1 MAQERECTSGY
12 LRQPTVHAGTVIF
25 ACEDDLWV
33 TPADGGRAWRLTAGV
48 AEASHPRLSP
58 DGSQL
63 AFVGSEE
70 GPPEVYVM
78 PASGGVARRLTYQAA
93 AGCTVVG
100 WDPAGAVLYSSPA
113 ELPNNRSWLYR
124 ISPDGGLPERVE
136 LGPVRSASYAPSS
149 SSGAGAGAGM
159 VIGRRVS
166 REPAWWKRYRG
177 GTSGDLWI
185 DPTGSGEFSQ
195 LLDLAGNLANPC
207 WVGDRIYFLSDH
219 EGIGNVYSCTPDG
232 TDLRRHTDH
241 EDYYA
246 RNLSSDAA
254 SLVYHSGG
262 ELYLLTPEAAA
273 PRRIDIRLD
282 SSRTQRNRRFVS
294 AEQYLDSATLN
305 NDGSGLAITTRGK
318 AFAFANWEGPVQQLG
333 EPDGERYRLLHWLAD
348 RRRLLA
354 VVSDDSGGERLVLLT
369 ADGSVAP
376 RRLADLDVGRVVSL
390 ELSPAADLVA
400 LTTHR
405 HELLLVDLTG
415 PEPVSRLV
423 DRSRHHEITDL
434 AWSADG
440 RWLAYGFAETAQ
452 TRPIKLCRVETGET
466 WPVTE
471 PVLADSD
478 PAFDPEGRYLYF
490 IGRRDFDPVYDRLQ
504 FDLSFPK
511 GERPYAIALRADV
524 PSPFVP
530 QPRPLESEDAAHARK
545 GKEDTT
551 DRVPPVEIDLDGI
564 TRRLVAFPV
573 PEGRYGRVAGVK
585 GKVLFSQYP
594 VEGSRR
600 RDWPRPTSAGSGTL
614 ECYDLDTQQQEHL
627 AEEISDF
634 WLGPD
639 AKTLLYQSGSRLR
652 VLRAGEKPA
661 EDGSEPGRAT
671 GWIDLDRVKV
681 SVRPAAEW
689 RQMFQEAWR
698 LQRENFWAED
708 MSGVDWDEVYQ
719 RYLPLVD
726 RVSTRAE
733 FSDLLWEV
741 QGELGT
747 SHAYEMGGEYRLSPH
762 YEQGFLGVDWAYDA
776 ETGSY
781 RIGRIIAGD
790 PWDLQATSPLNR
802 PGTGVE
808 VGDEVLAINGQPVGG
823 QRSNGAAPG
832 PTPGERLV
840 NLADEEVQLTVR
852 RGTGEPR
859 TVSVR
864 AVSDEQPGRYRDW
877 VTANR
882 QRVRERT
889 GGRVG
894 YVHVPDMGP
903 DGYAEFHRGYLAE
916 YDHDALIIDVRYN
929 RGGHVSGLLMQKL
942 ARRRFGY
949 DFSRWGQPDPYPAE
963 SPRGPLV
970 ALTNEWAGSDGDI
983 FSHTFKLLK
992 LGPLIGKRTWG
1003 GVVGVNPRYAL
1014 ADGTITTQPEYS
1026 FAFDDVDWR
1035 VENYGTDPD
1044 IEVDITPQDYA
1055 RGLDPQLD
1063 KAIEVALQRIAEQ
1076 PPHAANP
1083 PPRPRLTP
1091 PKLPPRQP
1099 AAEPRV

>member
-1 MAQERECTSGY
+1 MGAQRDSTSGY
-12 LRQPTVHAGTVIF
+12 LRQPTVYGDTVVF
-25 ACEDDLWV
+25 VCEDDLWV
-33 TPADGGRAWRLTAGV
+33 APTAGGRAWRLTAGV
-48 AEASHPRLSP
+48 AEASYPRLSP

-63 AFVGSEE
+63 AFVGAEE

-78 PASGGVARRLTYQAA
+78 PANGGVTRRLTYHSAA
-93 AGCTVVG
+93 CTVVG
-100 WDPAGAVLYSSPA
+100 WDPAGAVLYSSDA

-124 ISPDGGLPERVE
+124 VSPDGGLPERIE
-136 LGPVRSASYAPSS
+136 LGPARSACYGP
-149 SSGAGAGAGM
+149 GGGM
-159 VIGRRVS
+159 VIGRRIS

-185 DPTGSGEFSQ
+185 DPTGSGEFDR

-207 WVGDRIYFLSDH
+207 WLGDRIYFLSDH
-219 EGIGNVYSCTPDG
+219 EGIGNVYSCAPAG

-246 RNLSSDAA
+246 RNLSADAA
-254 SLVYHSGG
+254 SLVYHCGG
-262 ELYLLTPEAAA
+262 ELYLLTPKAEQPA
-273 PRRIDIRLD
+273 RIEVRLD

-294 AEQYLDSATLN
+294 AERYLDGATLN
-305 NDGSGLAITTRGK
+305 NEGSGLAITTRGK
-318 AFAFANWEGPVQQLG
+318 AYAFANWEGPVQQLG

-348 RRRLLA
+348 RRQLVA
-354 VVSDDSGGERLVLLT
+354 AVSDDSEREQLVLLT
-369 ADGSVAP
+369 ADGSAAP
-376 RRLADLDVGRVVSL
+376 QRLVGLDVGRVVNL
-390 ELSPAADLVA
+390 LISPVADLVA

-405 HELLLVDLTG
+405 HELLLIDLT
-415 PEPVSRLV
+415 EPQPTGRQI
-423 DRSRHHEITDL
+423 DRSPHYEITDL

-440 RWLAYGFAETAQ
+440 RWLAYSCAQ
-452 TRPIKLCRVETGET
+452 TARAWAIKLCRVETGET

-478 PAFDPEGRYLYF
+478 PAFDPEGKYLYF
-490 IGRRDFDPVYDRLQ
+490 IGQRDFDPVYDRLQ

-530 QPRPLESEDAAHARK
+530 RPRPLESEDAAHARK
-545 GKEDTT
+545 GKEDAT

-564 TRRLVAFPV
+564 TRRLVGFPV
-573 PEGRYGRVAGVK
+573 AEGRYGRVVGVK
-585 GKVLFSQYP
+585 GKVLFSRYP
-594 VEGSRR
+594 VRGARQ
-600 RDWPRPTSAGSGTL
+600 RDWPRRARVADGTL
-614 ECYDLDTQQQEHL
+614 ECYDFDTQEQDQH
-627 AEEISDF
+627 AEEVSDF
-634 WLGPD
+634 WLGQD
-639 AKTLLYQSGSRLR
+639 GKTLLYQSGNRLR
-652 VLRAGEKPA
+652 VLRAGEKPTD
-661 EDGSEPGRAT
+661 DGLEPSRAT
-671 GWIDLDRVKV
+671 GWIDLNRIKV

-689 RQMFQEAWR
+689 RQMFREAWR
-698 LQRENFWAED
+698 LQRENFWSED
-708 MSGVDWDEVYQ
+708 MSGVDWEEVYR

-726 RVSTRAE
+726 RISTRAE

-747 SHAYEMGGEYRLSPH
+747 SHAYEMGGEYRVRPH
-762 YEQGFLGVDWAYDA
+762 YDQGFLGVDWTHDP

-781 RIGRIIAGD
+781 RIGRIVAGD
-790 PWDLQATSPLNR
+790 PWDPDASSPLNR

-808 VGDEVLAINGQPVGG
+808 VGDEVLAINGQPVGD
-823 QRSNGAAPG
+823 QRRNGVAPA
-832 PTPGERLV
+832 TPGERLV
-840 NLADEEVQLTVR
+840 NLAGEEVLLTVR
-852 RGTGEPR
+852 RGAGEPW
-859 TVSVR
+859 TISVQ
-864 AVSDEQPGRYRDW
+864 AIADEQPGRYRDW

-882 QRVRERT
+882 ATVRERT
-889 GGRVG
+889 NGRVG
-894 YVHVPDMGP
+894 YLHIPDMGP

-916 YDHDALIIDVRYN
+916 YDCDALIIDVRYN
-929 RGGHVSGLLMQKL
+929 RGGHVSSLLLQKL
-942 ARRRFGY
+942 ARRRLGY
-949 DFSRWGQPDPYPAE
+949 DYSRWGQPDPYPAE

-983 FSHTFKLLK
+983 FCHTFKLLK

-1003 GVVGVNPRYAL
+1003 GVIGINPRHAL

-1044 IEVDITPQDYA
+1044 IDVDITPQDYA

-1063 KAIEVALQRIAEQ
+1063 KAIEVALQRLAEQ
-1076 PPHAANP
+1076 PPHAANSP
-1083 PPRPRLTP
+1083 ARPRLTP

-1099 AAEPRV
+1099 TAEPRRS